1 MLAFV
6 VAKPGVELTEE
17 TLRKHCRT
25 EAASYKTPDRVE
37 LCAALPM
44 TATGKLMRSELK
56 QMAANVRPRAKE
68 RLSDRG

>member
-1 MLAFV
+1 
-6 VAKPGVELTEE
+6 
-17 TLRKHCRT
+17 
-25 EAASYKTPDRVE
+25 VE